1 MFEEKV
7 KNFLHQQAKFCATNR
22 LSVLFVV
29 LGIGCFSG
37 LGLSHVT
44 LEEEPAKLWV
54 EPGSKVA
61 LEKEHYDTTFNPF
74 YRTQQAILTTKGNS
88 VDEKHNNLLTYD
100 NLLELSYWIEE
111 LQTNLIFTKSGNGQT
126 IGQKLSDF
134 CWKLVPGKPC
144 FIMSPMSYFQ
154 NNRTRLTE
162 VEKNYPGG
170 VAGWIHHCT
179 TGIFTECF
187 SDFGVPIQ
195 HFMVLG
201 GERSAYA
208 PEHASKKS
216 QESVPVVHADALV
229 LTLLLHN
236 SQDPTHIAQV
246 QQWEDEVF
254 IDNMKEHDERSKTI
268 DIAFMSERSVVDALH
283 EQTSASIP
291 NAAISYVVMFVYITI
306 ALGFFHRVHSK
317 PFVALCGVMFV
328 CLSLLVSVGICSY
341 FRISLTL
348 IITDVVPFL
357 LLAIGVDN
365 MFILNTAYWNASQER
380 KYALKRD
387 TLTPAE
393 VIDVIAD
400 CVSEIG
406 GSLIITGLCEISA
419 FALGALT
426 SMPAVRAFSFFT
438 AIAIASN
445 LALQMTAFIS
455 VLTIDALRVERG
467 STDYLLSIPLK
478 VLDTIRSCLPS
489 LGKKIDAKVEKLS
502 PEKPT
507 DELDLHNFLLYI
519 RDRDFIGLGG
529 FLRKI
534 MARHYSPTLLENAR
548 NRLIAIVTFPVIT
561 LVLLL
566 VAVPQLHVG
575 LDLKDPVPVK
585 HYLRRY
591 FDTYEQFVQTGPPVY
606 FVTHSNR
613 ALSARVGGE
622 ATSLRLALNYTD
634 PTVSTAISDLSLRLQ
649 ADTPYIVSQSV
660 ASWFNDF
667 RRYLCHNAHT
677 SAVNG
682 VQYAVGNGCLR
693 ADPSFLSKTL
703 GISPEAAQKVN
714 LFDLFQCT
722 REDLVARHVPDALFI
737 PLLKQFVSTKECCMG
752 TDSESGQ
759 ETHTGICGF
768 QYAPEVRFA
777 TCFVGEDRQ
786 RYILPQTLSG
796 PARPSFGNLR
806 VETDEGVYES
816 AKAPNRFAECLGG
829 SRIRTQT
836 IALRTNED
844 YIGSYLS
851 AVHASSAS
859 VEPTPKR
866 KKVQPP
872 AFDVYPYSIYFI
884 FYAQYAEISNTA
896 VGHVGTALLVVTA
909 FIFGTATSTLTTL
922 CILQTLV
929 MMMIDLLAVMAMWG
943 IRLNAISVVN
953 LVMSVG
959 IFVEFCVHLAFEYE
973 RTVKSGQSSRLRM
986 RSAMVDM
993 GTNVLCGITVTK
1005 LLGVSV
1011 LNFSPSAMFRIY
1023 YFKMYLAIIL
1033 IGALH
1038 GLVFLP
1044 ALLLQ
1049 LTPTEKRIETGAEPQ
1064 QVSEEEKG
1072 IQVA

>member
-1 MFEEKV
+1 MIEERV
-7 KNFLHQQAKFCATNR
+7 RNFLHHQAKFCANHR
-22 LSVLFVV
+22 FSILF
-29 LGIGCFSG
+29 LTLCIGAFSG
-37 LGLSHVT
+37 LGLSHVM

-61 LEKEHYDTTFNPF
+61 LEKDHYDATFTPF
-74 YRTQQAILTTKGNS
+74 YRTQQAIITAPGDDFN
-88 VDEKHNNLLTYD
+88 DHNVLTYK
-100 NLLELSYWIEE
+100 NLRQLSYWIEE
-111 LQTNLIFTKSGNGQT
+111 LQNNLIFTKSTDGQT
-126 IGQKLSDF
+126 VGQKLSDF

-144 FIMSPMSYFQ
+144 FVISPMSYFQ
-154 NNRTRLTE
+154 NNRTRLDHINKT
-162 VEKNYPGG
+162 YPGG
-170 VAGWIHHCT
+170 AAGWVHHCT

-187 SDFGVPIQ
+187 TEFGVPVQ

-201 GERSAYA
+201 GESTATKQNR
-208 PEHASKKS
+208 
-216 QESVPVVHADALV
+216 PVVQANALV

-236 SQDPTHIAQV
+236 SQDPTRIAQL
-246 QQWEDEVF
+246 QQWEQEVF
-254 IDNMKEHDERSKTI
+254 IATMKKHDRTKEDKTSKKLE
-268 DIAFMSERSVVDALH
+268 IAFMSERSVVDALH

-291 NAAISYVVMFVYITI
+291 NAAISYAVMFVYITV

-317 PFVALCGVMFV
+317 PFVALSGVVFV
-328 CLSLLVSVGICSY
+328 CLSLLISVGICSY
-341 FRISLTL
+341 FRVSLTL

-380 KYALKRD
+380 KFALKKD
-387 TLTPAE
+387 TLTPDEA
-393 VIDVIAD
+393 IDVLAG
-400 CVSEIG
+400 CVSDIG
-406 GSLIITGLCEISA
+406 GSLIITGLCEVSA

-445 LALQMTAFIS
+445 LVLQMTAFIS
-455 VLTIDALRVERG
+455 VLAIDALRVERNAP
-467 STDYLLSIPLK
+467 DYLLYIPITL
-478 VLDTIRSCLPS
+478 LDAAKRCLPFQ
-489 LGKKIDAKVEKLS
+489 KKADESKMEKLRIDPS
-502 PEKPT
+502 PES
-507 DELDLHNFLLYI
+507 LDLHSFLLYV

-529 FLRKI
+529 FLRRV
-534 MARHYSPTLLENAR
+534 MAQKYSPVLLENTR
-548 NRLIAIVTFPVIT
+548 NRLIAITAFPVVT

-566 VAVPQLHVG
+566 TAVPDLKIG

-591 FDTYEQFVQTGPPVY
+591 FDTYERFVQTGPPVY
-606 FVTHSNR
+606 FVTHSPQGTQVQMN
-613 ALSARVGGE
+613 GE
-622 ATSLRLALNYTD
+622 TRTLRRALNYTD
-634 PTVSTAISDLSLRLQ
+634 PAVSAAISDLSLRLQ
-649 ADTPYIVSQSV
+649 ADTPYIQPQSV

-667 RRYLCHNAHT
+667 RRYLCHNADT
-677 SAVNG
+677 AAVNG
-682 VQYAVGNGCLR
+682 VQYAAGRGCLR
-693 ADPSFLSKTL
+693 VPPALLAEKL
-703 GISPEAAQKVN
+703 NISLEKAAKVN

-722 REDLVARHVPDALFI
+722 REDLVARHIPDSLFI
-737 PLLKQFVSTKECCMG
+737 PLLRQFVSTKECCMG
-752 TDSESGQ
+752 VDAESGQ

-768 QYAPEVRFA
+768 QFAPEVRFA
-777 TCFVGEDRQ
+777 TCFVDSRDGEH
-786 RYILPQTLSG
+786 YILPETLGG
-796 PARPSFGNLR
+796 PYRSERDDLGVLR
-806 VETDEGVYES
+806 VHTDAGTFRSDRHPE
-816 AKAPNRFAECLGG
+816 RFAECLGG

-836 IALRTNED
+836 VALRTNED

-851 AVHASSAS
+851 AVHASDAA
-859 VEPTPKR
+859 VG
-866 KKVQPP
+866 VQPKSKKIVP

-896 VGHVGTALLVVTA
+896 VGHVGTALLVVIA
-909 FIFGTATSTLTTL
+909 FIFATATSVLTTL
-922 CILQTLV
+922 CILQTIV
-929 MMMIDLLAVMAMWG
+929 MMMIDLLAVMALWG

-973 RTVKSGQSSRLRM
+973 RTVKSGQSSKLRM

-1049 LTPTEKRIETGAEPQ
+1049 LTPSEKRIEAEENTE
-1064 QVSEEEKG
+1064 SEPIERV
-1072 IQVA
+1072 VAETS